1 MKHFLDW
8 RDYTRQ
14 PHIKQLMEQKGVEAA
29 RIKYM
34 QELKRVQYND
44 PTIIAETNNA
54 GISVPAAAAANAA
67 AGNSTDFIIGNA
79 GETDTFTWAVPL
91 AGLAITGSAVDGKYF
106 DIEGYNGN
114 TDYTAGH
121 VQSFKVCRCYFTTQS
136 AFEINSGALPAGID
150 IVVTASSVGAA
161 GANFTHYSSSIAYQW
176 QEALNNQS
184 ATAIVGGITNTIA
197 PGGIFLAT
205 TASNGATLAIQ
216 RDYTSGVNFLS
227 SSYATTTGSI
237 SRDYAGNDTW
247 YGNQGVQLF
256 NGRLQPYSNYPRK
269 SS

>member
-1 MKHFLDW
+1 MPVTPPVIGADIRQWGRELNLFLSRNLGKLFFKQSGDVPSENGIFLWDEQRNYPVVSAQNVFKQVAMK
-8 RDYTRQ
+8 Q
-14 PHIKQLMEQKGVEAA
+14 
-29 RIKYM
+29 
-34 QELKRVQYND
+34 
-44 PTIIAETNNA
+44 
-54 GISVPAAAAANAA
+54 
-67 AGNSTDFIIGNA
+67 
-79 GETDTFTWAVPL
+79 
-91 AGLAITGSAVDGKYF
+91 
-106 DIEGYNGN
+106 
-114 TDYTAGH
+114 
-121 VQSFKVCRCYFTTQS
+121 TTPS
-136 AFEINSGALPAGID
+136 
-150 IVVTASSVGAA
+150 SSVGAA